1 MCTTMPSISCI
12 FQKSDLVNLC
22 RNMDE
27 VGGRRKIFQY
37 LMNLLLFKIEVTV
50 SLDVSL
56 EISEILFLFS
66 VFFTLEC
73 RKEFV

>member
-1 MCTTMPSISCI
+1 
-12 FQKSDLVNLC
+12 
-22 RNMDE
+22 MDE
-27 VGGRRKIFQY
+27 AKKVGEKYF
-37 LMNLLLFKIEVTV
+37 NTWWTFFLLLFKIEVTV